1 MVWNCPGRGDP
12 ALLWANNCN
21 NNNNNGYGYT
31 RIKLSTIVL
40 WSFYLRKFVPAQCGR
55 RRWPKKKWRRQKTDT
70 YRRNSLSHNIDIDR
84 WNSFFGVCYNN
95 RWLFVSQFYIKKMIH
110 KRKTAEVVIC
120 LSHYLK
126 INIAELPVSSSLPVG
141 IYLLKVNIGKD

>member
-1 MVWNCPGRGDP
+1 MGTHGLNEVQLFCEVFISGNFF
-12 ALLWANNCN
+12 LLSVADEDD
-21 NNNNNGYGYT
+21 
-31 RIKLSTIVL
+31 
-40 WSFYLRKFVPAQCGR
+40 
-55 RRWPKKKWRRQKTDT
+55 KKKWRRQKTDI

-84 WNSFFGVCYNN
+84 CNSFFGVCYNN
-95 RWLFVSQFYIKKMIH
+95 RWLFVSQFYVKKIIR

-141 IYLLKVNIGKD
+141 IYLHKVNNIGKD